1 MIWALIFSILISVM
15 GGDSPLLLPNS
26 NKLVKKYVV
35 DREKQ
40 TKLLRLIKNVK
51 KERKSFAKDDK
62 NSQKI
67 LINSIKQEM
76 LKKLNSMI

>member
-76 LKKLNSMI
+76 LKKLFRP

>member
-26 NKLVKKYVV
+26 NKLVKKHVV

>member
-1 MIWALIFSILISVM
+1 MNWALIFSILISVM

-26 NKLVKKYVV
+26 NKLVKKHVV